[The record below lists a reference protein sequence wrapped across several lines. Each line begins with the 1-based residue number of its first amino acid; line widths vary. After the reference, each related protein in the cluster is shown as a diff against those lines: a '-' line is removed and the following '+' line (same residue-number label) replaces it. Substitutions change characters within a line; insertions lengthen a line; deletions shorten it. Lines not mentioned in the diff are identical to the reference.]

1 MRFDDF
7 NLDASIIEAISYM
20 NFTEATPVQEQ
31 AIPAILQGRDLIACA
46 QTGTG
51 KTAAFVLPVLNSL
64 VQHPNDGVDT
74 VIIVPTREL
83 AIQIDQQ
90 IQGFSYFINIGS
102 QAIYGGGDA
111 VSYAEQERALKE
123 GRDII
128 VATPG
133 RLISHLAQ
141 GYVNFKSVR
150 HLILDEADK
159 MLDMGFLDDIEKIVT
174 YMPKEGRQTLM
185 FSATMPDK
193 IRALAKKI
201 LHAPHEINL
210 GIAKPA
216 EGVNQSVALCY
227 DPQKNPLLIHI
238 LKDLKPNMNSVIV
251 FTSAKMKVNEIVQ
264 TLRRSGVKAAGMS
277 SVLSQDQRE
286 EVLMQFKA
294 HRLRV
299 LVATDIMS
307 RGIDIK
313 GIDLVINYDAPH
325 DAEDYVH
332 RIGRTARAGSEGDA
346 ITLINPR
353 DMERFDRIEKLI
365 EQNVPRL
372 TIPTEMGDQPAWN
385 PAPQRGGK
393 GRPHGGNNRHGKGPA
408 RGENRRNG
416 ERNGRHGHNH
426 HGKRPSVNKD
436 KQA

>member
-1 MRFDDF
+1 MTFDEF
-7 NLDASIIEAISYM
+7 SLDPSIVEAIGYM
-20 NFTEATPVQEQ
+20 NFHEATPVQEQ
-31 AIPAILQGRDLIACA
+31 AIPAALQGRDLIACA

-51 KTAAFVLPVLNSL
+51 KTAAYLLPVLNHL
-64 VQHPNDGVDT
+64 VQHPNEGVDT

-90 IQGFSYFINIGS
+90 IQGFSYFLNIGS
-102 QAIYGGGDA
+102 QTIYGGGDA
-111 VSYAEQERALKE
+111 VTYADQERALKE

-133 RLISHLAQ
+133 RLISHISQ

-159 MLDMGFLDDIEKIVT
+159 MLDMGFLDDIEKIIR
-174 YMPKEGRQTLM
+174 YMPSEGRQTLM
-185 FSATMPDK
+185 FSATMPPK

-201 LHAPHEINL
+201 LRNPLEIDL

-216 EGVNQSVALCY
+216 EGVNQSVILCY
-227 DPQKNPLLIHI
+227 DPQKNPLLLHI
-238 LKDLKPNMNSVIV
+238 LQDLYPQSESVIV
-251 FTSAKMKVNEIVQ
+251 FTSAKLKVNEIVQ
-264 TLRRSGVKAAGMS
+264 VLRRKGIKAAGMS
-277 SVLSQDQRE
+277 SVLAQERRE

-294 HRLRV
+294 RRLRV

-346 ITLINPR
+346 VTLISQR
-353 DMERFDRIEKLI
+353 DMERMATIEQLI
-365 EQNVPRL
+365 EQQVPRL
-372 TIPTEMGDQPAWN
+372 TIPAELGEQPAWN
-385 PAPQRGGK
+385 PSSPRRSQGGHGGRGGHFRRGGAQNRG
-393 GRPHGGNNRHGKGPA
+393 GRFRK
-408 RGENRRNG
+408 
-416 ERNGRHGHNH
+416 
-426 HGKRPSVNKD
+426 K
-436 KQA
+436 